1 MPASADEFADL
12 EARLLAKQQLQF
24 DALQKRLLGAAAPT
38 PEEIDQPFSEYARN
52 FYVTA
57 SLMVCL
63 VASTIYLA
71 ITAGLYGNVS
81 QVTLLFFMP
90 FVYTT
95 GFGLVYTTLDC
106 EIAGRRAVQLVRGCH
121 ICMMLAAPIVFW
133 RSGEHGDAVA
143 MFFSFALDSILYPWL
158 LGAIRGLLRTRYE
171 GSLTAQA
178 QFYTSR
184 ALKIAGFQV
193 LLSVSAA
200 AQGIDGLETY
210 PRIHATL
217 TFSVVLPL
225 AWMFLIG
232 VFDASAVDHHAAT
245 KLRVSPLQ
253 FSAIAS
259 CGALILSGLAGY
271 VLAEQRDPSKR
282 AANSVMYVMFIAVYL
297 CMTSVGRLVCAARKK
312 ISGPGASTS
321 VKPAGGLD
329 VFDIPGA

>member
-297 CMTSVGRLVCAARKK
+297 CMTSVGRLVCARKT
-312 ISGPGASTS
+312 ISGAASS
-321 VKPAGGLD
+321 VKPKPAGGLD